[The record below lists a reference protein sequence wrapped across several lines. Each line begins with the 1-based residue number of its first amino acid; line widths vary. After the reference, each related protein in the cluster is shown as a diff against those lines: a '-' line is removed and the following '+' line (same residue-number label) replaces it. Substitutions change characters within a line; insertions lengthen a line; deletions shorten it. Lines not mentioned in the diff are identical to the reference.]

1 MEQKKEQ
8 RQIELLKIL
17 AKGCKKHPA
26 YRAIR
31 KATERCEEC
40 VVVWQAKVELNKL
53 IKLWGIKNIILF
65 YSEAGLGQTIQRIG
79 RALRKKYNDDTQAT
93 IYDFIL
99 KDKDGKIISDT
110 DQTRNKYIQI
120 LSEL

>member
-1 MEQKKEQ
+1 MEQNKEQ

-40 VVVWQAKVELNKL
+40 VVVWQANEQQ
-53 IKLWGIKNIILF
+53 KLWRLSRRELDRRPLVF
-65 YSEAGLGQTIQRIG
+65 SAPLY
-79 RALRKKYNDDTQAT
+79 
-93 IYDFIL
+93 
-99 KDKDGKIISDT
+99 T
-110 DQTRNKYIQI
+110 DN
-120 LSEL
+120 SS

>member
-1 MEQKKEQ
+1 MSGWTKVLKLKYKKMEQNKEQ

-40 VVVWQAKVELNKL
+40 VVVWQARVE
-53 IKLWGIKNIILF
+53 
-65 YSEAGLGQTIQRIG
+65 
-79 RALRKKYNDDTQAT
+79 
-93 IYDFIL
+93 
-99 KDKDGKIISDT
+99 
-110 DQTRNKYIQI
+110 
-120 LSEL
+120 LSELEET

>member
-1 MEQKKEQ
+1 MKQNTEL

-40 VVVWQAKVELNKL
+40 VIIWQARLEL
-53 IKLWGIKNIILF
+53 
-65 YSEAGLGQTIQRIG
+65 
-79 RALRKKYNDDTQAT
+79 DT
-93 IYDFIL
+93 L
-99 KDKDGKIISDT
+99 EES
-110 DQTRNKYIQI
+110 
-120 LSEL
+120 

>member
-1 MEQKKEQ
+1 MNNSKLEQEKKQ

-40 VVVWQAKVELNKL
+40 VFVWQAKVELNKL
-53 IKLWGIKNIILF
+53 EVI
-65 YSEAGLGQTIQRIG
+65 
-79 RALRKKYNDDTQAT
+79 
-93 IYDFIL
+93 
-99 KDKDGKIISDT
+99 
-110 DQTRNKYIQI
+110 
-120 LSEL
+120 